1 MLASEFND
9 TNNLTNGSIFRKY
22 WTCQKIIDILSSIL
36 QFLLTLLVF
45 KCLTLKRLSD
55 KCLVGVISTPQEM
68 NLIVFMLKFPNKK
81 LPQSI
86 CGNSKFISSVFF
98 RKLIFGGNV
107 LRRKQIWS
115 FGQKK
120 MEGEKKSSI
129 FKQCPIKLKNLVVQV
144 LCLI

>member
-98 RKLIFGGNV
+98 SEINIWWECSSKKTDMVFWSEKDGG
-107 LRRKQIWS
+107 R
-115 FGQKK
+115 
-120 MEGEKKSSI
+120 E
-129 FKQCPIKLKNLVVQV
+129 KNLQFLNNVQ
-144 LCLI
+144 LS